1 MRRLIIEE
9 PVSRAA
15 IWSPR
20 VAWFALV
27 VTVMAVLLIRFE
39 RVELG
44 GGLAALATG
53 LWLALCAAALSGL
66 AFVRIWTEGRR
77 GVGSAVWG
85 LLIAAVVLAWPS
97 WHGLSALR
105 LPALTDVTTDIENP
119 PAFSRSRAVLEARR
133 GRVPPDPP
141 AEERVAQRG
150 AYARIAPLTL
160 DIPPEAA
167 FALVQKAA
175 ANRGWRTIEA
185 VKPGGRIG
193 LGRLEAVDRTFLLR
207 IPDDVTIRIRPRAD
221 GTRIDVRSASRIGRH
236 DLGANAVRIR
246 RFLEELSN
254 LALTVD

>member
-9 PVSRAA
+9 PISRAA
-15 IWSPR
+15 SWAPR
-20 VAWFALV
+20 VAWFALA

-53 LWLALCAAALSGL
+53 LGLALAAAALSML

-77 GVGSAVWG
+77 GVGSAIRG
-85 LLIAAVVLAWPS
+85 LVIAAAVLAWPA
-97 WHGLSALR
+97 WNGVSALR

-119 PAFSRSRAVLEARR
+119 PAFSRSRAVLDARG
-133 GRVPPDPP
+133 GRVPPEPP
-141 AEERVAQRG
+141 PEDRAEQRA
-150 AYARIAPLTL
+150 AYGRIASLTL
-160 DIPPEAA
+160 DIPPDAA

-175 ANRGWRTIEA
+175 ANRGWRIVEA
-185 VKPGGRIG
+185 IKPGGRFG
-193 LGRLEAVDRTFLLR
+193 LGRVEAVDRTFLLR
-207 IPDDVTIRIRPRAD
+207 LPDDVTVRIRPRAD
-221 GTRIDVRSASRIGRH
+221 GARIDVRSASRIGRH

-246 RFLEELSN
+246 RFLDELSN